1 MITQIIKLIM
11 NFIKIMKLII
21 QIILKLKI
29 KEKKKR
35 N

>member
-35 N
+35 K